1 MTFRFAGSDPLGEE
15 PIGEINVTPLV
26 DVMLVLLIIFI
37 VTAPLLLMQAV
48 PVALPQAAA
57 TAPPVEPRAVVVS
70 IDAQA
75 RWHVGPQPVGAEQL
89 AATLRL
95 ARERDPQVALHL
107 HADERVA
114 YREVARVLAIAA
126 QAGIGRVLFVT
137 RDERR

>member
-1 MTFRFAGSDPLGEE
+1 MTFRFAGSNPLGEE

-37 VTAPLLLMQAV
+37 VTAPLLMQAV

-89 AATLRL
+89 AVTLRL
-95 ARERDPQVALHL
+95 AHARDPQVALHL